1 MKHGPRTPNTGS
13 SIPNPD
19 ALDSGAGHRK
29 RSGIF
34 RVGLWEPITT
44 GMILLGL
51 FMLMQPFSLFL
62 FTHSFIVI
70 LVGTVG
76 FAIATK
82 LPE

>member
-1 MKHGPRTPNTGS
+1 MTNESHGS
-13 SIPNPD
+13 SAEGPN
-19 ALDSGAGHRK
+19 AGTGNPTTGKK
-29 RSGIF
+29 RGLF
-34 RVGLWEPITT
+34 RVGIWEPITT

-51 FMLMQPFSLFL
+51 FMLMQPFSSFL
-62 FTHSFIVI
+62 FAYSFVVI